1 MTVRQLKRSMDAR
14 FKWVDSR
21 FRRVDSRFRQMDAS
35 FRQVDARFDRV
46 EDQIRETEERLKR
59 HISVMVES
67 IHDDMRMFAEA
78 IGLNSERLDDH
89 ETRLRGLE
97 QRRPT

>member
-21 FRRVDSRFRQMDAS
+21 FRRVDAR

-46 EDQIRETEERLKR
+46 ENQIRETEERMKR
-59 HISVMVES
+59 HLSVMVES
-67 IHDDMRMFAEA
+67 IHDDVRMFVEA
-78 IGLNSERLDDH
+78 IVLNSERLGDH
-89 ETRLRGLE
+89 EARLRRLE
-97 QRRPT
+97 QRRLT